1 MRSRSAGEGG
11 LRGTPGAGEAR
22 REAGTV
28 TAEFAAVVPAVLL
41 VLAFCL
47 AGLQLSTLRLT
58 VQDAA
63 ALAARSAAREDTFD
77 AAALVS
83 GAMTRIE
90 RRGDLVCATV
100 TVPGTPLT
108 GILGTVGVSASSCAL
123 AGGA

>member
-1 MRSRSAGEGG
+1 MRSRSAGDGR
-11 LRGTPGAGEAR
+11 RGDRVAGAESG

-63 ALAARSAAREDTFD
+63 ALAARSVARGGSFD
-77 AAALVS
+77 PGALVD
-83 GAMTRIE
+83 GAATRFD
-90 RRGDLVCATV
+90 RRGNLVCATV
-100 TVPGTPLT
+100 TAPGTPLT
-108 GILGTVGVSASSCAL
+108 GILGAIRVSASSCAFVD
-123 AGGA
+123 GA